1 MSRFRA
7 TRLPTALALAALS
20 GVACGRPF
28 DVRTPT
34 GFAELEER
42 RGSAYEYRATTPDG
56 VVTSVRVVDA
66 DERGGNLDFWVQA
79 VTLRVRDAGGYALLG
94 ADDVTARDGTR
105 GRRLRFGH
113 DEGGKPY
120 GYVVTL
126 FRTRSR
132 LFVLEAGGPK
142 GLMDRF
148 AGPLDWQVRN
158 FRPG

>member
-1 MSRFRA
+1 MTPA
-7 TRLPTALALAALS
+7 RLAAPLVLSALALTLP
-20 GVACGRPF
+20 ACGRPF

-42 RGSAYEYRATTPDG
+42 RSGYDYRATTPDG
-56 VVTSVRVVDA
+56 VVTSVRAVEI

-94 ADDVTARDGTR
+94 SEDVTARDGTR
-105 GRRLRFGH
+105 GKRLRFGH

-126 FRTRSR
+126 FRTRAR
-132 LFVLEAGGPK
+132 LFVLEAGGPRA
-142 GLMDRF
+142 LMDRF